1 MDPRHQAQALF
12 RYSLI
17 RELALPELSSRER
30 GALIN
35 ALAATDHAGPDGR
48 RVTVSPVT
56 LRRWLRAWRAGGFEA
71 LAPVVRH
78 QPTRTPV
85 EILAA
90 AEVLKREAPK
100 RTAAQVAR
108 ALGESG
114 IGTVSART
122 LQRHFARAGLNTG
135 TDGRPPRALGRFE
148 TTEVGAMWTGDALH
162 GPIVAG
168 AKTYLFAFIDD
179 WARIIAGW
187 RWGLAEDTLRL
198 EAALRRGVE
207 SRGLPERVFV
217 DNGSAF
223 VCGQFHRALAV
234 LGIRIVH
241 STPGHAAS
249 RGKIERFFRTVRGQ
263 FLVELEAR
271 GGARDLAEL
280 NELFGAWVEGVYHRA
295 VHSEIDETPLSR
307 LLRGRRLRVPS
318 PAELR
323 EAFLWAERRVVTK
336 TASISLFANHYE
348 VDPALVGAKVELVF
362 DPFDLTD
369 IEVRY
374 QGRAMGK
381 AVPRRIGRHVHPAAR
396 PEAAPEPKASG
407 IDYLGLVAARVAA
420 EESRR
425 IGYAAM
431 AHAGTDEQPHDEQG
445 GNDKRDEASARPG
458 QGAAD
463 DGGPGADWDQPGLFS
478 GGEEG
483 RAS

>member
-1 MDPRHQAQALF
+1 MGPKRQATALF

-17 RELALPELSSRER
+17 RELAVPELSAAER

-35 ALAATDHAGPDGR
+35 ALAANDHAGPDGR

-71 LAPVVRH
+71 LAPAVRH
-78 QPTRTPV
+78 QPTRTPAEV
-85 EILAA
+85 LAA

-108 ALGESG
+108 ALGEAG
-114 IGTVSART
+114 TGTVSART
-122 LQRHFARAGLNTG
+122 LQRHFARVGLG
-135 TDGRPPRALGRFE
+135 TDTVGRPPRALGRFE
-148 TTEVGAMWTGDALH
+148 TTELGAMWTGDALH
-162 GPIVAG
+162 GPIVA
-168 AKTYLFAFIDD
+168 ARKTYLFAFIDD
-179 WARIIAGW
+179 WSRTVPGW

-207 SRGLPERVFV
+207 SRGVPERVFV

-223 VCGQFHRALAV
+223 VCGQFHRALAC

-241 STPGHAAS
+241 STPGQPAS
-249 RGKIERFFRTVRGQ
+249 RGKIERFFRTVRSQ

-271 GGARDLAEL
+271 GGAKDLAEL

-295 VHSEIDETPLSR
+295 VHSEIDEAPIAR
-307 LLRGRRLRVPS
+307 LVRGRRLRVPT

-323 EAFLWAERRVVTK
+323 EAFLWAEARVVTK
-336 TASISLFANHYE
+336 TASVSLFANHYE

-362 DPFDLTD
+362 DPFDLTE

-374 QGRAMGK
+374 QGRAMGH
-381 AVPRRIGRHVHPAAR
+381 AVPRHISRHVHPAAR
-396 PEAAPEPKASG
+396 PEAAPEPRSSG
-407 IDYLGLVAARVAA
+407 IDYLGLVASRVAA

-431 AHAGTDEQPHDEQG
+431 AGAGP
-445 GNDKRDEASARPG
+445 A
-458 QGAAD
+458 
-463 DGGPGADWDQPGLFS
+463 GPGDDETADLF
-478 GGEEG
+478 GAGDGG

>member
-1 MDPRHQAQALF
+1 MDPKRQAAALF

-17 RELALPELSSRER
+17 RELAVSELTPAER
-30 GALIN
+30 GALVA

-71 LAPVVRH
+71 LVPAIRH
-78 QPTRTPV
+78 QPTRTAA

-100 RTAAQVAR
+100 RTGAQVAR
-108 ALGESG
+108 SLAEAGVG
-114 IGTVSART
+114 NVSART
-122 LQRHFARAGLNTG
+122 LQRHFARAGLNTRA
-135 TDGRPPRALGRFE
+135 DGRPPRALGRFE
-148 TTEVGAMWTGDALH
+148 TTEFGAMWTGDALH

-168 AKTYLFAFIDD
+168 RKVYLFAFIDD
-179 WARIIAGW
+179 WARIITGW
-187 RWGLAEDTLRL
+187 RWGLSEDTLRL
-198 EAALRRGVE
+198 EAALRRGIE
-207 SRGLPERVFV
+207 SRGVPERVFV

-234 LGIRIVH
+234 LGVRIVH

-263 FLVELEAR
+263 FMVELEAR
-271 GGARDLAEL
+271 GGSRDLGEL
-280 NELFGAWVEGVYHRA
+280 NELFGAWVEGVYHRGK
-295 VHSEIDETPLSR
+295 HSEIAEAPIER
-307 LLRGRRLRVPS
+307 LKRGRRLRVPN

-323 EAFLWAERRVVTK
+323 EAFLWAERRTVTK
-336 TASISLFANHYE
+336 TASVSLFSNHYE
-348 VDPALVGAKVELVF
+348 VDPALVGAQVELVF

-374 QGRAMGK
+374 QGRVMGK
-381 AVPRRIGRHVHPAAR
+381 AVPRHIGRHTHPQAR
-396 PEAAPEPKASG
+396 PEAAPEPRASG

-425 IGYAAM
+425 IGYATM
-431 AHAGTDEQPHDEQG
+431 AVGPDTGPGSHGQAEAASLAAIEERPNDHAG
-445 GNDKRDEASARPG
+445 
-458 QGAAD
+458 
-463 DGGPGADWDQPGLFS
+463 GPERNQPGLFD
-478 GGEEG
+478 GAEGG

>member
-1 MDPRHQAQALF
+1 MEPKRQATALF

-17 RELALPELSSRER
+17 RELAVPELSAAER

-35 ALAATDHAGPDGR
+35 ALAGIDHAGPDGR
-48 RVTVSPVT
+48 RVTVSAVT
-56 LRRWLRAWRAGGFEA
+56 LRRWLRAWRAGGFDA
-71 LAPVVRH
+71 LAPAVRH

-85 EILAA
+85 EVLAA

-108 ALGESG
+108 ALAESG
-114 IGTVSART
+114 TGTVSART
-122 LQRHFARAGLNTG
+122 LQRHFARLGLNAG

-198 EAALRRGVE
+198 EAALRRGIE

-295 VHSEIDETPLSR
+295 VHSEIDETPLAR
-307 LLRGRRLRVPS
+307 LVRGRRLRVPT

-323 EAFLWAERRVVTK
+323 EAFLWAEARVVTK
-336 TASISLFANHYE
+336 TASVSLFSNHYE

-362 DPFDLTD
+362 DPFDLTE

-374 QGRAMGK
+374 QGRAMGR
-381 AVPRRIGRHVHPAAR
+381 AVPRHIGRHVHPAAR
-396 PEAAPEPKASG
+396 PEAAPEPKPSG

-431 AHAGTDEQPHDEQG
+431 AGESRATEVDQP
-445 GNDKRDEASARPG
+445 ALF
-458 QGAAD
+458 
-463 DGGPGADWDQPGLFS
+463 GPGDG
-478 GGEEG
+478 G